1 MGDGEKRRQR
11 KSKRDGGRIER
22 ERDRARGEVER
33 ESKRELV
40 YKPSINAFIG
50 FAAHTHV
57 CVCALLCLPVRPGAL
72 CICMCVSARV
82 GVRARG
88 VCVHAYVLK

>member
-22 ERDRARGEVER
+22 ERDRERGGGGER
-33 ESKRELV
+33 EQERVTV

-57 CVCALLCLPVRPGAL
+57 CVCALLCLPVRPGARL
-72 CICMCVSARV
+72 HMHV
-82 GVRARG
+82 
-88 VCVHAYVLK
+88 